1 MYESWN
7 NQTWMIKKIKKF
19 FGLLGPGVITG
30 AADDD
35 PSGIATYSQ
44 TGAQFGYGQLWTALF
59 MFPFQTA
66 VQEACAR
73 IGAVTGK
80 GIAAVVNTHYS
91 KKVLYAVVLLVLV
104 ANTINIGA
112 DIGAMAAAAHLIIP
126 INFVILTLASTVS
139 ILLLE
144 IFTSYKV
151 YSKIL
156 KWLCLFLFAY
166 PVTVFIVSQP
176 WLSLLKATFIPHIE
190 LNFQFLFIITGVLGT
205 TISPY
210 MFFWQASEETE
221 EERMDHLMTNSGKPH
236 IGRRFIKNLRIDNF
250 AGMLFSEIGTWSII
264 VVTATV
270 LNAHGITNIKTAAD
284 AAKALEPLVNTFPNA
299 GYVAKVIFAVGV
311 LGLGFLS
318 IPVLAGSAAYAF
330 AEAFNLK
337 EGLNQKLKKA
347 HGFYGVIT
355 IATLV
360 GLIINFIGIDP
371 IRALVFAA
379 VINGV
384 VAVPLIFVI
393 GVIAKNKKIMGEYK
407 SGPISNILVWITFL
421 GMGAAA
427 LGMFLTFVR

>member
-156 KWLCLFLFAY
+156 KWLCLSLFAY

-221 EERMDHLMTNSGKPH
+221 EERMEHLMTNSGKPH

-250 AGMLFSEIGTWSII
+250 VGMLFSEIGTWSII

-284 AAKALEPLVNTFPNA
+284 AAKALEPLVSTFPNA

>member
-1 MYESWN
+1 
-7 NQTWMIKKIKKF
+7 MIKKIKNF

-44 TGAQFGYGQLWTALF
+44 TGAQFGYGQLWTAVF
-59 MFPFQTA
+59 MFPFQAA

-80 GIAAVVNTHYS
+80 GIASVIHIHYS
-91 KKVLYAVVLLVLV
+91 KKVLYAVVLLVVV

-126 INFVILTLASTVS
+126 ISFVILTLVFTVS

-156 KWLCLFLFAY
+156 KWLCISLFAY

-176 WLSLLKATFIPHIE
+176 WLTLLKATFIPHIE

-221 EERMDHLMTNSGKPH
+221 EERKEHLLIGSEKPH
-236 IGRRFIKNLRIDNF
+236 IGKKFIKNLRIDNF
-250 AGMLFSEIGTWSII
+250 VGMLFSEIGTWSII

-284 AAKALEPLVNTFPNA
+284 AAKALEPLVSTFPNA
-299 GYVAKVIFAVGV
+299 GYLAKVIFAVGV

-318 IPVLAGSAAYAF
+318 IPILAGSAAYAF
-330 AEAFNLK
+330 TEAFNLK

-355 IATLV
+355 IATLI
-360 GLIINFIGIDP
+360 GLIINFVGINP
-371 IRALVFAA
+371 IQALVFAA

-384 VAVPLIFVI
+384 VAVPLIFII
-393 GVIAKNKKIMGEYK
+393 GLIAKNKGIMGEYK
-407 SGPISNILVWITFL
+407 SGLLSNILVWATFA

-427 LGMFLTFVR
+427 IGMFLTFGR